1 VGVTPSTARVV
12 AVVVTYR
19 AGQDLTGC
27 VESLDAAGGLDHI
40 VIVDNGGEVLTEE
53 RSGLSVVRPTHN
65 VGFGAG
71 ANAGFVVAESMRAE
85 VVVLLNDDLRVDE
98 GWLDPLVAVL
108 ADEEDVGAVQP
119 MLVFADDPP
128 TRVNSLG
135 VDVSGD
141 GAGVDIGI
149 GDPISSIDSGTRD
162 IEAFT
167 GGAVAFRPEF
177 LVDTGGFDERYFL
190 YYEDVDL
197 ARRGARL
204 GWRYRCVPTSVVVH
218 RKGASTVA
226 LGDRL
231 VYLRERNRLW
241 SAFRNETAR
250 IIAGAVWLS
259 IRRVRHSPRGVHA
272 KALAVGV
279 GGGLKRLAER
289 RRR

>member
-1 VGVTPSTARVV
+1 MTQAAPCVV
-12 AVVVTYR
+12 AVVVTFR
-19 AGQDLTGC
+19 AGHDLAAC

-40 VIVDNGGEVLTEE
+40 VIVDNGDAVTMEE
-53 RSGLSVVRPTHN
+53 RSGLTVVRPTHN

-71 ANAGFVVAESMRAE
+71 ANAGFVVAESMRAG
-85 VVVLLNDDLRVDE
+85 VVVLLNDDLRVDD
-98 GWLDPLVAVL
+98 GWLDPLVSSL
-108 ADEEDVGAVQP
+108 LDQADIGAVQP
-119 MLVFADDPP
+119 MLVFADDP

-135 VDVSGD
+135 VEVSGD

-149 GDPISSIDSGTRD
+149 GDPISSVDSGTRD

-167 GGAVAFRPEF
+167 GGAVAFRRDF
-177 LVDTGGFDERYFL
+177 LEATGGLDERYFL

-218 RKGASTVA
+218 RKGASTDA

-241 SAFRNETAR
+241 SAFRNESPR
-250 IIAGAVWLS
+250 IVAGAVWLS
-259 IRRVRHSPRGVHA
+259 IRRVRHAPRGVHA

-279 GGGLKRLAER
+279 GGGLKRLGER